1 MSATGIATEMNL
13 DLDEL
18 KDEVKRAAQEL
29 LEAAR
34 LEKGDIFVVGCSSSE
49 IAHHRIGTFSSE
61 EIGQSVVAALH
72 EVLDP
77 AGIYLAAQCCEH
89 LNRAI
94 IIEKRCAREYRLPI
108 VNVVPQLKAGGSFA
122 TAAYNAC

>member
-13 DLDEL
+13 DLEEL
-18 KDEVKRAAQEL
+18 KQEVKSAASEL
-29 LEAAR
+29 LAAAR
-34 LEKGDIFVVGCSSSE
+34 LERGDIFVVGCSSSE

-89 LNRAI
+89 LTRAI
-94 IIEKRCAREYRLPI
+94 IIE
-108 VNVVPQLKAGGSFA
+108 
-122 TAAYNAC
+122 